1 MPNARPERPKMPPIR
16 LAAAGLSARRGE
28 RLLFSGLDFNLG
40 PGQLLLITGPNGAG
54 KTTLLRLLAGALAPE
69 TGTLVWQG
77 IDDETR
83 PQALMHLLSHRAA
96 IKPRLTLSEDLAFW
110 QAVNGPGPDA
120 FEALDRVGLGGLEWL
135 EAGLLSAGQ
144 QRRLALAR
152 LIVSPRPV
160 WLLDEPTAAL
170 DSQRGRQVMELF
182 AKVAHERNAGVLVVT
197 HDHRTLDVFDRIVD
211 VEDGGITERPLPQP
225 K

>member
-1 MPNARPERPKMPPIR
+1 MPPIR
-16 LAAAGLSARRGE
+16 LVAAGLSARRGE
-28 RLLFSGLDFNLG
+28 RLLFSGLDFILG

-54 KTTLLRLLAGALAPE
+54 KTTLLRLVAGALSPE

-77 IDDETR
+77 IDDDAR
-83 PQALMHLLSHRAA
+83 PQALMHILSHRAA

-120 FEALDRVGLGGLEWL
+120 FEALDRVGLGGLDWL

-170 DSQRGRQVMELF
+170 DR
-182 AKVAHERNAGVLVVT
+182 AGDAMVGAMLGDHLAQGGLAICATHLPLALPDGTPVV
-197 HDHRTLDVFDRIVD
+197 
-211 VEDGGITERPLPQP
+211 PLALGATA
-225 K
+225 

>member
-1 MPNARPERPKMPPIR
+1 MR
-16 LAAAGLSARRGE
+16 LAAAGLAARRGE
-28 RLLFSGLDFNLG
+28 RLLFSGLDFTLA

-54 KTTLLRLLAGALAPE
+54 KTTLLRLVAGALTPE
-69 TGTLVWQG
+69 DGTLVWQG
-77 IDDETR
+77 IDEDAR
-83 PQALMHLLSHRAA
+83 PQALMHLLSHRTA

-120 FEALDRVGLGGLEWL
+120 FEALDRVGLGGLDWL

-170 DSQRGRQVMELF
+170 DAEGDAM
-182 AKVAHERNAGVLVVT
+182 VAALLADHLGQGGLALCAT
-197 HDHRTLDVFDRIVD
+197 HLPLALEGADIVRLRL
-211 VEDGGITERPLPQP
+211 GAPR
-225 K
+225 